1 MSLDQLLMGK
11 GWPEIWIV
19 RTNQIEHMIAKI
31 LGMAAI
37 TRPVALSG
45 RQTISAGA
53 IIGLQEPVNL
63 AAADVQRLG
72 GLNDA

>member
-1 MSLDQLLMGK
+1 M
-11 GWPEIWIV
+11 

-31 LGMAAI
+31 LGMATI
-37 TRPVALSG
+37 TRPAAPSG